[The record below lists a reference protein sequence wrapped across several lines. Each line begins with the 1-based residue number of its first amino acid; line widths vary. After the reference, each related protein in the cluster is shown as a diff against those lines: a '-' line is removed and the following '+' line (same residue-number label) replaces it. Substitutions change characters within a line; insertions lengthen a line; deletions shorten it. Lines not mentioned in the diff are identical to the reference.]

1 MEVGPTK
8 IRHRR
13 RAAVYEVVEF
23 MKEEWMKGKKG
34 KESRQQRKRGEE
46 EVGGWNTGVGGVK
59 SHFAQYKRKEG

>member
-13 RAAVYEVVEF
+13 RAGIYEVVEF
-23 MKEEWMKGKKG
+23 MKEKWMKGKKG

-46 EVGGWNTGVGGVK
+46 EVGGWNTGG
-59 SHFAQYKRKEG
+59 

>member
-13 RAAVYEVVEF
+13 RAGIYEVVEF

-46 EVGGWNTGVGGVK
+46 EVGGWNTGCVL
-59 SHFAQYKRKEG
+59 SHFAQQERKEG